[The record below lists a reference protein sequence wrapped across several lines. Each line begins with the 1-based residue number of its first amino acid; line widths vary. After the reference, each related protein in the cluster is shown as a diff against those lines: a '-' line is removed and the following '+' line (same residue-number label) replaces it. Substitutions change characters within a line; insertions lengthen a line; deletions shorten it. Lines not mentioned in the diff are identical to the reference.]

1 MEKSSDRSRASQIL
15 LTLACFVVVVA
26 GLRAASQIVVPFLLA
41 TFIAIT
47 CSAPLFWLRGKGIPT
62 WLAILVVMVGIILVG
77 FIITSLLGNSI
88 DDFSKN
94 IPRYGTVLNDQYR
107 NLLSWV
113 EGKGLDIS
121 NLELVEVFNPQKAMQ
136 LVAKFFNSLGE
147 VLTNGFLII
156 LTVIFMLLEA
166 SSIPAKLH
174 SIFRNPDDSI
184 AQIERIT
191 ANVKNYLAI
200 KTIISLITGVL
211 VAFVLW
217 VMKVDFPLL
226 WGLLAFLL
234 NYVPNI
240 GSIIAAIPAV
250 MQALIQHGA
259 GRALGVAF
267 FFLLINLVMGNAVE
281 PRFMGK
287 GLGLSTLV
295 VFLSLIFWGWVL
307 GSVGMLLSVVLTV
320 TVKIVLESRED
331 TRWLAVLLGSHVPQ
345 VSGGITPDD
354 SPGTPA

>member
-1 MEKSSDRSRASQIL
+1 MQISQDKRGTPQIL
-15 LTLACFVVVVA
+15 FTLACFVVVVA
-26 GLRAASQIVVPFLLA
+26 GLRAASQIIVPFLLA
-41 TFIAIT
+41 TFISIT

-62 WLAILVVMVGIILVG
+62 WLSILVIMFGIILIG
-77 FIITSLLGNSI
+77 FVIASLLGNSI

-94 IPRYGTVLNDQYR
+94 IPRYGTVLNGQYR
-107 NLLSWV
+107 NLLYWI
-113 EGKGLDIS
+113 EGKGVDVS

-136 LVAKFFNSLGE
+136 LVARFFNSLGE

-166 SSIPAKLH
+166 SSIPKKLH
-174 SIFRNPDDSI
+174 SVFRNPDDSL

-200 KTIISLITGVL
+200 KTIISLTTGLL
-211 VAFVLW
+211 VALVLW
-217 VMKVDFPLL
+217 LMKVDFPLL

-240 GSIIAAIPAV
+240 GSIIAAVPAIL
-250 MQALIQHGA
+250 QAWIQHGL
-259 GRALGVAF
+259 GRAIGVAF
-267 FFLLINLVMGNAVE
+267 FFLVINLVMGNAVE
-281 PRFMGK
+281 PKFMGK

-307 GSVGMLLSVVLTV
+307 GPVGMLLSVVLTV
-320 TVKIVLESRED
+320 TVKIILESRED
-331 TRWLAVLLGSHVPQ
+331 TRWVAVLLGSHLPRAP
-345 VSGGITPDD
+345 GDIKPDD
-354 SPGTPA
+354 SPGNRE